1 MKALKN
7 LSPEAAGVILSV
19 VVLIA
24 GVGATFGITRHQLG
38 QQEERLADME
48 DQYRKDHDILL
59 EIKRDV
65 HWIRAVVEAQPP
77 KE

>member
-1 MKALKN
+1 MQRIKH
-7 LSPEAAGVILSV
+7 LSANAVGVILSI

-24 GVGATFGITRHQLG
+24 GVGATFGITQHQLNKHE
-38 QQEERLADME
+38 QQLQAMD

-65 HWIRAVVEAQPP
+65 HWIRSVVEARP
-77 KE
+77 

>member
-7 LSPEAAGVILSV
+7 LSAEAIGVILSLIV
-19 VVLIA
+19 VI
-24 GVGATFGITRHQLG
+24 GSVGATFGITQHQIG
-38 QQEERLADME
+38 QHEDRLEEMD

-65 HWIRAVVEAQPP
+65 HWIRSRVEGQPAG
-77 KE
+77 

>member
-7 LSPEAAGVILSV
+7 LSAEAAGVILSIIV
-19 VVLIA
+19 IIA
-24 GVGATFGITRHQLG
+24 SVGATFGITQHQINQHEEAL
-38 QQEERLADME
+38 QEMD

-65 HWIRAVVEAQPP
+65 HWIRSVVESQP
-77 KE
+77 KQE